1 MTQTVTFDDVWR
13 MFQETDLK
21 FQETDRR
28 MKETDLLIKENAIQ
42 IKETGIQMKETDRK
56 FQETDLLIKENA
68 IQMKETDRQV
78 EKVSK
83 LVGNLGSRWGE
94 FVEGLVA
101 PSCIAMFTERGIPVD
116 EVYLRAKKTVAGERM
131 EIDILVANSIAAVLV
146 EVKSRLQVEDVR
158 THLNRLEKFKT
169 FFTRYATY
177 QIYGAVAGIVIDA
190 EADKFAMNRG
200 LFVIV
205 QSGETVKL
213 ANRQE
218 FNPRIW

>member
-21 FQETDRR
+21 FKETDRR
-28 MKETDLLIKENAIQ
+28 FKETDLKF
-42 IKETGIQMKETDRK
+42 KETDLKFKETDRK
-56 FQETDLLIKENA
+56 I
-68 IQMKETDRQV
+68 

-131 EIDILVANSIAAVLV
+131 EVDILVANSIAAVLV
-146 EVKSRLQVEDVR
+146 EVKSHLQVEDVR
-158 THLNRLEKFKT
+158 THLNRLEKFKA
-169 FFTRYATY
+169 FFKRYAAC
-177 QIYGAVAGIVIDA
+177 QVYGAVAGIVIDA
-190 EADKFAMNRG
+190 AADRFAMNRG

-213 ANRQE
+213 ANGQE